1 MIEKCVQTYN
11 DDGKRHILSM
21 LKKIDFLKEGI
32 PSVILNKLV
41 YTIRCRQYDPGQ
53 LIFKPGDQMNTIQM
67 IEAGMVEIFIYFEG
81 LRFVIERLYP
91 GSVINFRNLF
101 LDDEPSQVYA

>member
-1 MIEKCVQTYN
+1 MIENCVQTYN

-41 YTIRCRQYDPGQ
+41 YTIRT
-53 LIFKPGDQMNTIQM
+53 K
-67 IEAGMVEIFIYFEG
+67 
-81 LRFVIERLYP
+81 
-91 GSVINFRNLF
+91 
-101 LDDEPSQVYA
+101 

>member
-1 MIEKCVQTYN
+1 VVAGDFSVIGKLSYTKYQSLIQKLPDFKSMIENCVQTYN

-32 PSVILNKLV
+32 PPVILNKLV

-53 LIFKPGDQMNTIQM
+53 LIFKPGDQMNTI
-67 IEAGMVEIFIYFEG
+67 
-81 LRFVIERLYP
+81 
-91 GSVINFRNLF
+91 
-101 LDDEPSQVYA
+101 